1 MRKFQHDHQI
11 GLQQAIDMTT
21 LYRAN
26 RPSDFPVCET
36 FSLVSIQSLI
46 SNEEAAFFRIYYGM
60 KEDMSV
66 HAILVVA
73 DSAGN
78 DLLPLANR
86 SEAEEDDNEILED
99 SVRCPNA
106 CPPDSPLN
114 QP

>member
-11 GLQQAIDMTT
+11 SLEQAIDMTT

-36 FSLVSIQSLI
+36 FPLTAIQSLLA
-46 SNEEAAFFRIYYGM
+46 NPAAAFFRIYYGM

-73 DSAGN
+73 DSN
-78 DLLPLANR
+78 NDDLLPAANR
-86 SEAEEDDNEILED
+86 SEEEDDNEILED
-99 SVRCPNA
+99 SFRCPNV